1 MNSHLKLLLFFCG
14 TLVLTQN
21 RMLSQTINYNYYS
34 PLKCSGVVPED
45 FLKPSYKK
53 YDKEVEKI
61 SKNKSLTKK
70 DRKLQN
76 DFALLTSYKVDE
88 ILMSG
93 KVLYGNKV
101 SDYINEVAAK
111 LLVSEPDLKSKM
123 RFYLLNVPYANA
135 FATNNG
141 IVMVTTGLIAQLENE
156 AQLAFVL
163 SHEISHFKLS
173 HSFES
178 YKKSQD
184 ILTGKKYD
192 DLGTDEK
199 LVKILKYSKEHE
211 AEADVEGLK
220 IFAKAGYDKN
230 ESIKMM
236 DILLYS
242 YLPFDEIPFP
252 KDYFNDSFYRLPAHY
267 FPDSATPISAIEDE
281 DDEDNSHPNI
291 DFRKSNLKKYI
302 KGEKGALNFFG
313 KEKFEEIVKISR
325 YELGYLLIV
334 RGSYV
339 KAFYHAYLL
348 SQTYGETTFG
358 SELLMASMYGMN
370 KWKQAVVRNDED
382 EEIKSDDKNYEGEIS
397 VPYYLFMSMKQ
408 DEFNILSS
416 KFINTLYAKKAT
428 NYGFKVMCDSY
439 IDLLYAHK
447 YAAADFNLIAEA
459 VEVENSD
466 VEKDS
471 TKETPK
477 TETKIKKNFES
488 KVRKI
493 KKSKKISQASST
505 TKYYKNAFVMN
516 FKQLGFTS
524 FFDSIDKCVIAIKKA
539 EEDLG
544 LSQLRSEPE
553 RRYRQSIID
562 DNKQQRK
569 KGKALGIDSIILFAP
584 SFSAIYYDYEEIEPK
599 IDNMSDEKKSIEMTK
614 FIESMSAS
622 LNLNVNIIDINQR
635 QSLTSDQLNRFGT
648 ISSWVTEKYSHSDKA
663 DPLFSQ
669 KYIDTLIE
677 QDGYKNVC
685 LTGFSYKSNKRMFD
699 ATVVVFSLILW
710 PSFPFVMSYQAD
722 TDKKLDYFNVVLDMK
737 TGEQKMVVYR
747 TIRRRPKAKII
758 NMQLG
763 YTLYQIKTKS
773 KR

>member
-1 MNSHLKLLLFFCG
+1 MTNHRKLLLFLCG
-14 TLVLTQN
+14 ILVITQN
-21 RMLSQTINYNYYS
+21 RGLSQTVNYNYYS
-34 PLKCSGVVPED
+34 PLKCSGAVPED

-61 SKNKSLTKK
+61 SKNQTVSKK
-70 DRKLQN
+70 DRKLQI

-101 SDYINEVAAK
+101 SDYINEVASK
-111 LLVSEPDLKSKM
+111 LLVNEPDLKSKM

-199 LVKILKYSKEHE
+199 MVKILKYSKEHE

-252 KDYFNDSFYRLPAHY
+252 KDFFNDSFYKLPMQY
-267 FPDSATPISAIEDE
+267 FPDSASPISAVEDE
-281 DDEDNSHPNI
+281 DDEENSHPNI
-291 DFRKSNLKKYI
+291 DFRKSNLRKYI
-302 KGEKGALNFFG
+302 KGEKGELNFFG
-313 KEKFEEIVKISR
+313 KEKFDEVVKICR
-325 YELGYLLIV
+325 YEMGFLLIV
-334 RGSYV
+334 RGSYI

-348 SQTYGETTFG
+348 SQTYGETTYG

-370 KWKQAVVRNDED
+370 KWKQAMLRNDED

-397 VPYYLFMSMKQ
+397 VPYHLFMSMKQ

-416 KFINTLYAKKAT
+416 KYINQLYSKTST
-428 NYGFKVMCDSY
+428 NYAYKVMCDSY

-447 YAAADFNLIAEA
+447 YTTADFNIKAEV
-459 VEVENSD
+459 VEAETSE

-471 TKETPK
+471 VKEVPK
-477 TETKIKKNFES
+477 TDVKIRKNFES

-493 KKSKKISQASST
+493 KKSKKISQASSN
-505 TKYYKNAFVMN
+505 TKYYKNAFVMH
-516 FKQLGFTS
+516 FKSVNFTS
-524 FFDSIDKCVIAIKKA
+524 FFDSIDRCVIALKKV

-553 RRYRQSIID
+553 RRYRQMLSD
-562 DNKQQRK
+562 ENKTQRK
-569 KGKALGIDSIILFAP
+569 KGKALGIDSIIIFAP
-584 SFSAIYYDYEEIEPK
+584 SFSAVYYDYEEIEAK

-614 FIESMSAS
+614 FIQSMSES

-635 QSLTSDQLNRFGT
+635 QTLSSEQLNRFSA

-685 LTGFSYKSNKRMFD
+685 LTGFSYKSVKRMFD
-699 ATVVVFSLILW
+699 ATVVVYSLILW

-737 TGEQKMVVYR
+737 TGEQKMLVYR
-747 TIRRRPKAKII
+747 TIKRRPKAKIL
-758 NMQLG
+758 NMQMG
-763 YTLYQIKTKS
+763 YTLYQIKAKS

>member
-1 MNSHLKLLLFFCG
+1 MTTHHKLLVFLCGIIVLFQHKAF
-14 TLVLTQN
+14 
-21 RMLSQTINYNYYS
+21 SQSINYNYYS
-34 PLKCSGVVPED
+34 PLKCAGEVPED

-61 SKNKSLTKK
+61 SNNKTVSKK
-70 DRKLQN
+70 DRKMQI

-101 SDYINEVAAK
+101 SNYINEVASK
-111 LLVSEPDLKSKM
+111 LLVSEPSLKSKM

-163 SHEISHFKLS
+163 SHEISHFKLE

-252 KDYFNDSFYRLPAHY
+252 KDFFNDSFYKLPAQY
-267 FPDSATPISAIEDE
+267 FPDSATPISAVEDE
-281 DDEDNSHPNI
+281 DDEENSHPNI
-291 DFRKSNLKKYI
+291 DFRKSNLRKYI
-302 KGEKGALNFFG
+302 KGDKGELNFFG
-313 KEKFEEIVKISR
+313 KDKFEEIVKICR
-325 YELGYLLIV
+325 YEMGFLLIV
-334 RGSYV
+334 RGSYI
-339 KAFYHAYLL
+339 KAFYHAFLL
-348 SQTYGETTFG
+348 SQTYGETTFS
-358 SELLMASMYGMN
+358 SELSIASMYGIN
-370 KWKQAVVRNDED
+370 KWKQALLRNDEE
-382 EEIKSDDKNYEGEIS
+382 EEIKGDDKNYEGEIS
-397 VPYYLFMSMKQ
+397 VPFYLFMSMKQ

-416 KFINTLYAKKAT
+416 KYINQIYSKNQTSYA
-428 NYGFKVMCDSY
+428 YKVMCDSY
-439 IDLLYAHK
+439 TDLLYAHK
-447 YAAADFNLIAEA
+447 YVVADFNLKAE
-459 VEVENSD
+459 EVEIENSENENDSVKD
-466 VEKDS
+466 VTKKDV
-471 TKETPK
+471 
-477 TETKIKKNFES
+477 KIRKGFES

-493 KKSKKISQASST
+493 KKSKKIAQASSN

-516 FKQLGFTS
+516 FKDLSFTA
-524 FFDSIDKCVIAIKKA
+524 FFDSIDRRVIALKKV

-544 LSQLRSEPE
+544 LSELRSEPE
-553 RRYRQSIID
+553 RRYRQLIVD
-562 DNKQQRK
+562 DNKAQRK
-569 KGKALGIDSIILFAP
+569 RGKALGIDSVIVFAP
-584 SFSAIYYDYEEIEPK
+584 SFSAVYYDYDEIEAK

-614 FIESMSAS
+614 FIESMSKS
-622 LNLNVNIIDINQR
+622 IDLNVNVIDINQR
-635 QSLTSDQLNRFGT
+635 QSLTSEQFNRFSM
-648 ISSWVTEKYSHSDKA
+648 ISSWVSEKYSHADKA

-685 LTGFSYKSNKRMFD
+685 LTGFSYKSVKRMFD
-699 ATVVVFSLILW
+699 ATIVVYSLLLW

-737 TGEQKMVVYR
+737 TGEQKMVVFR
-747 TIRRRPKAKII
+747 SIKRRPKSKII

-763 YTLYQIKTKS
+763 YTLYQIKAKS